1 MILKVGLHNVKK
13 GVEAGEPSHYI
24 RSILR
29 QARPNAP
36 LYARHIGE
44 LDKRGRAGYRRRRLL
59 HGGPYGESCFW
70 KRSVNGD
77 VMSDRKSPVDEP
89 ALARSLRDWMLNETH
104 QERFIDNILVHL
116 CERLVSA
123 GIPVARATL
132 HFRINNPQW
141 VGARIEWLPGLP
153 EARITTFEYGTEQT
167 PEFLSSPMFELTAG
181 AEEVRQNLLV
191 YNPSRPYRL
200 FEELRNEGLTDYV
213 AWPLQH
219 TLQKRHVV
227 TFASGAPQG
236 FSDAHIAILR
246 GLVPLLAVVSEV
258 RIKNA
263 LARTL
268 LQTYV
273 GPHASEEI
281 LAGATTRGS
290 GVTLSAAVLI
300 SDIRGFTAI
309 ANAWPRDD
317 VIDLLNS
324 YFDAIADPI
333 DRNGGEIL
341 KFMGDGLLAVFP
353 LEKEHAVEN
362 TFKAVVEAHAA
373 MSVLNDLN
381 AARGRPSVECG
392 IGVHVGD
399 VMYGNIGSKR
409 RLDFTVIGP
418 AVNIAS
424 RLESLTKTVHHLV
437 LLSEDFVAMG
447 HLEQFVEPLGAY
459 ELRGLD
465 TPINVFALK
474 SADEV

>member
-1 MILKVGLHNVKK
+1 MLDQ
-13 GVEAGEPSHYI
+13 EAPTS
-24 RSILR
+24 
-29 QARPNAP
+29 
-36 LYARHIGE
+36 
-44 LDKRGRAGYRRRRLL
+44 
-59 HGGPYGESCFW
+59 
-70 KRSVNGD
+70 
-77 VMSDRKSPVDEP
+77 EP
-89 ALARSLRDWMLNETH
+89 ALARALRDWMLNETY
-104 QERFIDNILVHL
+104 QERFIDNIFVAL
-116 CERLVSA
+116 CERLNRA
-123 GIPVARATL
+123 GVPVVRATL

-141 VGARIEWLPGLP
+141 LGARIEWLPGLP
-153 EARITTFEYGTEQT
+153 EARITTFEYGTEQS
-167 PEFLSSPMFELTAG
+167 PVFLSSPMFELSAG

-191 YNPSRPYRL
+191 DNPARPYRV

-227 TFASGAPQG
+227 TFASAASDG
-236 FSDAHIAILR
+236 FSDHDIAVLR
-246 GLVPLLAVVSEV
+246 GLVPTLALVSEV

-300 SDIRGFTAI
+300 FDIRGFTAI
-309 ANAWPRDD
+309 TNAWPRDD
-317 VIDLLNS
+317 VIELLNA
-324 YFDAIADPI
+324 YFDAIAEPI

-353 LEKEHAVEN
+353 LEKKDALAN
-362 TFKAVVEAHAA
+362 TFQAVLEARASLSA
-373 MSVLNDLN
+373 LNDLN
-381 AARGRPSVECG
+381 TSLGRPAVECG
-392 IGVHVGD
+392 VGVHVGD

-424 RLESLTKTVHHLV
+424 RLESLTKTVHHPV
-437 LLSEDFVAMG
+437 LFSQDFISMA
-447 HLEQFVEPLGAY
+447 HLEQFVEYLGAY
-459 ELRGLD
+459 ELRGVD
-465 TPINVFALK
+465 EPMNVFALR
-474 SADEV
+474 

>member
-1 MILKVGLHNVKK
+1 
-13 GVEAGEPSHYI
+13 
-24 RSILR
+24 
-29 QARPNAP
+29 
-36 LYARHIGE
+36 
-44 LDKRGRAGYRRRRLL
+44 
-59 HGGPYGESCFW
+59 
-70 KRSVNGD
+70 
-77 VMSDRKSPVDEP
+77 MSDRERPVDEP

-104 QERFIDNILVHL
+104 PERFIDKILVEL
-116 CERLVSA
+116 CERLCKA
-123 GIPVARATL
+123 GIPVGRATL

-141 VGARIEWLPGLP
+141 LGARIEWVPGLR
-153 EARITTFEYGTEQT
+153 EARITTFEHGSEQT
-167 PEFLSSPMFELTAG
+167 PEFLSSPMFELAAG
-181 AEEVRQNLLV
+181 AEEIRQDLRI

-200 FEELRNEGLTDYV
+200 FAELRKEGLTDYV

-227 TFASGAPQG
+227 TFASGAPDG

-300 SDIRGFTAI
+300 FDIRGFTAI
-309 ANAWPRDD
+309 SNAWPRDD
-317 VIDLLNS
+317 VIGLLNA

-353 LEKEHAVEN
+353 LEKEKAVEN
-362 TFKAVVEAHAA
+362 TFKAVIEAHTAI
-373 MSVLNDLN
+373 SVLNDLN
-381 AARGRPSVECG
+381 AAQGRPSVECG

-399 VMYGNIGSKR
+399 VMYGNIGSRR
-409 RLDFTVIGP
+409 RLDFTVIGS

-424 RLESLTKTVHHLV
+424 RLETLTKTVHHPV
-437 LLSEDFVAMG
+437 LLSEDFVVMG
-447 HLEQFVEPLGAY
+447 HLEPFVEPLGAF
-459 ELRGLD
+459 ELKGVSE
-465 TPINVFALK
+465 PMQVFALK
-474 SADEV
+474 LAEAVEWPGAPEQGSEKR

>member
-1 MILKVGLHNVKK
+1 
-13 GVEAGEPSHYI
+13 
-24 RSILR
+24 
-29 QARPNAP
+29 
-36 LYARHIGE
+36 
-44 LDKRGRAGYRRRRLL
+44 
-59 HGGPYGESCFW
+59 
-70 KRSVNGD
+70 
-77 VMSDRKSPVDEP
+77 MSDREAPTNELV
-89 ALARSLRDWMLNETH
+89 LARALRDWLLNETS
-104 QERFIDNILVHL
+104 QERFIDNILVEL
-116 CERLVSA
+116 CERLSSA
-123 GIPVARATL
+123 GVPIARATL

-141 VGARIEWLPGLP
+141 LGARIEWLPGLRD
-153 EARITTFEYGTEQT
+153 ALITTFEYGTDQA
-167 PEFLSSPMFELTAG
+167 PVFLSSPMFELTAG
-181 AEEVRQNLLV
+181 AEEVRQNLRV
-191 YNPSRPYRL
+191 DNPARPYRL

-227 TFASGAPQG
+227 TFATSAPDG
-236 FSDAHIAILR
+236 FSEDDIAILR
-246 GLVPLLAVVSEV
+246 GLVPILALVSEV

-300 SDIRGFTAI
+300 FDIRGFTAI
-309 ANAWPRDD
+309 TNAWPRDD
-317 VIDLLNS
+317 VIGLLNA

-353 LEKEHAVEN
+353 LEKEDALAN
-362 TFKAVVEAHAA
+362 TFRAVVEARAA
-373 MSVLNDLN
+373 LSALNDSN
-381 AARGRPSVECG
+381 ASLGRPSVECG
-392 IGVHVGD
+392 VGVHVGD

-424 RLESLTKTVHHLV
+424 RLESLTKIVHHPV
-437 LLSEDFVAMG
+437 LFSIDFVSKA
-447 HLEQFVEPLGAY
+447 HIEPFVQDLGAY

-465 TPINVFALK
+465 EPMNVFALK
-474 SADEV
+474 